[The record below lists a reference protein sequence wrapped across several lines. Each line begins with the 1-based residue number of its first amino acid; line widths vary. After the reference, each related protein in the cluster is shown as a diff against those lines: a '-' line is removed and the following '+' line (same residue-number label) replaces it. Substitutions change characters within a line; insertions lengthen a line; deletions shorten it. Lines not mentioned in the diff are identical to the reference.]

1 MEYSASVKYH
11 EKEKASDTL
20 NMTTQETRTEQRTI
34 ESTHKETAQSSQ
46 LIRFDNEHETDSGM
60 SVILNNPPCR
70 LIKI

>member
-11 EKEKASDTL
+11 EKEKASETL
-20 NMTTQETRTEQRTI
+20 TTQETRTEKRTI

-60 SVILNNPPCR
+60 SVILNNPLLHCR